1 MREEVE
7 PRPQAAPAV
16 AGAGTGPEPGAI
28 PATGSSTAA
37 TTDWRSRLHVPHVR
51 REVRWTATTV
61 VLIFVFEYVL
71 LPEIATARRSVKLLG
86 QVNVLWLVL
95 AVLLE
100 GLALVSYAELTRTV
114 LSPGAPTR
122 GRLFR
127 INMSSL
133 AASHVLPGGTAPGT
147 AVAYRLLLEA
157 DVPGSVAGFGLAT
170 QGVGSAVVLNAL
182 FWLALIVSI
191 PLNGYNPL
199 YGIAAAL
206 GVLML
211 AAFAGTVILLTRGKA
226 GAAERL
232 HRVAEHVPLVNPDS
246 VSAVVQKVADR
257 LQVLLRDRRLLI
269 NALVWAAANWLF
281 DAASLWVFLFA
292 FGKAVFPVDLLVAY
306 GLANILAAIPITPGG
321 LGVVEV
327 TLTATLVGFGVP
339 RSIAGVGVLA
349 WRLVNF
355 WLPIPVGGVCYGTLR
370 FGPEGRRARARRLA
384 GRSGNGPA
392 VG

>member
-1 MREEVE
+1 M
-7 PRPQAAPAV
+7 
-16 AGAGTGPEPGAI
+16 
-28 PATGSSTAA
+28 
-37 TTDWRSRLHVPHVR
+37 
-51 REVRWTATTV
+51 
-61 VLIFVFEYVL
+61 
-71 LPEIATARRSVKLLG
+71 
-86 QVNVLWLVL
+86 
-95 AVLLE
+95 
-100 GLALVSYAELTRTV
+100 
-114 LSPGAPTR
+114 
-122 GRLFR
+122 
-127 INMSSL
+127 
-133 AASHVLPGGTAPGT
+133 
-147 AVAYRLLLEA
+147 
-157 DVPGSVAGFGLAT
+157 
-170 QGVGSAVVLNAL
+170 
-182 FWLALIVSI
+182 
-191 PLNGYNPL
+191 
-199 YGIAAAL
+199 
-206 GVLML
+206 
-211 AAFAGTVILLTRGKA
+211 
-226 GAAERL
+226 
-232 HRVAEHVPLVNPDS
+232 
-246 VSAVVQKVADR
+246 ADR